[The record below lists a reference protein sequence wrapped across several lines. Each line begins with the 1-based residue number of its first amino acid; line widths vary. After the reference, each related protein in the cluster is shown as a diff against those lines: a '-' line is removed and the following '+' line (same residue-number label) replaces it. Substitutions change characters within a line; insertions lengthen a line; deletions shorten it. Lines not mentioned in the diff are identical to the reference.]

1 MAPTYWNY
9 NDSSP
14 TRWQT
19 TSTNA
24 TTNFD
29 NSLTGCG
36 WSTSTYY
43 PITVTRKI
51 LVANPETWTHEQS
64 LKFVELLNVK
74 TKTGFTVILLIKG
87 DVLITDPDVE
97 KRDMIDFIPL
107 LRKKASATDLNLINE
122 FFETNPC

>member
-1 MAPTYWNY
+1 MKNLKEFKAL
-9 NDSSP
+9 S
-14 TRWQT
+14 
-19 TSTNA
+19 
-24 TTNFD
+24 
-29 NSLTGCG
+29 G
-36 WSTSTYY
+36 WSTSTNYY
-43 PITVTRKI
+43 PIITTRKI
-51 LVANPETWTHEQS
+51 LVTHPETWTNEQS
-64 LKFVELLNVK
+64 LKFVELINVN